1 MTICEL
7 SNENISSSIPLIQ
20 FLACVNVGI
29 TLHIHIV
36 GHNTVYIDKAK
47 NANHMLYLLE
57 KIARDTGRHV
67 QVIETT
73 VFQSDSEIGLVV
85 YCK

>member
-1 MTICEL
+1 MTIHEL
-7 SNENISSSIPLIQ
+7 SNINARASIPLIQ
-20 FLACVNVGI
+20 FLACADVRI

-36 GHNTVYIDKAK
+36 GFNKVYIDRVE
-47 NANHMLYLLE
+47 NPNHMLYLLD
-57 KIARDTGRHV
+57 KIARDMGRHV
-67 QVIETT
+67 QVNEVS